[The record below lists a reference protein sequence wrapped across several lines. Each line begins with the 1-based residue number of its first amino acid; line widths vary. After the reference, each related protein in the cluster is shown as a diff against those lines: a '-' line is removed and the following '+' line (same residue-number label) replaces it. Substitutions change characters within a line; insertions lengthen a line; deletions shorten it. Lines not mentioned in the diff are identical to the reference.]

1 MFRVEATIAVSFW
14 TTPKTDQSMAL
25 REVADIASCTV
36 HHKRKMTLNG
46 RIALYN
52 YLNIRG
58 FSWILPSNLFD
69 VYQVM
74 QCTKRSARP
83 HMSQSC
89 LCGNWLQAHHL
100 DNPTV
105 SAWMGLAHGTSCA
118 KGDPAWSDGPT
129 ELRTET
135 VTSAR
140 TGAALTADNI
150 WSRLVLPSLLRPLPL
165 VVPHHERW
173 KSLAER
179 SHLLV
184 AAFPISWRKTKE
196 NWQPQIASKSKPR
209 SVTPV
214 KKFRLNQLGFEQ
226 FCWT

>member
-14 TTPKTDQSMAL
+14 TTPKTDQPMAL
-25 REVADIASCTV
+25 REVADIASCIV
-36 HHKRKMTLNG
+36 QHKRKMTLNG

-105 SAWMGLAHGTSCA
+105 SGAWMGLAHGTSCA

-150 WSRLVLPSLLRPLPL
+150 WSRLAQSGRLCHPCFGPCLLWCLTTRGEKVWQNVPIFWWRPFQYP
-165 VVPHHERW
+165 EGKR
-173 KSLAER
+173 
-179 SHLLV
+179 
-184 AAFPISWRKTKE
+184 RKTDNGKL
-196 NWQPQIASKSKPR
+196 PR
-209 SVTPV
+209 SQ
-214 KKFRLNQLGFEQ
+214 NLGQ
-226 FCWT
+226 